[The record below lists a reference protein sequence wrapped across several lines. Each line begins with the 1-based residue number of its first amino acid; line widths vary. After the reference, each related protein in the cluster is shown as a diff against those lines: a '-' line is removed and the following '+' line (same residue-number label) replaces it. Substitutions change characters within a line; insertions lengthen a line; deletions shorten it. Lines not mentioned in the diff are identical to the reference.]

1 MALTL
6 PKFIVLKPSDNNGY
20 LSYIREGENNL
31 GFLKFFET
39 QAVSPYTKFEV
50 DISDTNDLV
59 HIKSC
64 QNNKYWQR
72 TKTVSIAGVRP
83 EQCWIAAAAQ
93 KKEEDQSKE
102 TCTLFKIVPVDHATG
117 TVRIV
122 HVQSG
127 CNLCLWLGSDLI
139 FNRCLSANTRE
150 FDSNG
155 YDIFSIIDCKSLL
168 VLPKYVAF
176 KGHNNKYLCVREN
189 YIAFLADDIGDSTVA
204 CETFVTDDGK
214 VHIKS
219 ICAGK
224 FWGADPKWI
233 WVGYDDPSNNDG
245 TTFRAVKVDDKTIGL
260 INLGNNNFCTT
271 LTGQDDVEWLSPAV
285 PTITKEAKLTV
296 EEPVLTRDI
305 YDVKYDL
312 GNSRVYDETTFII
325 AKNFASNYT
334 QEPTHMDMKLSYT
347 NIKTSTW
354 KSNFSL
360 KLAME
365 AKMEFNVPL
374 ISQGNIEMS
383 GEFHSDVKWEET
395 KESKTLVDVVH
406 KIVVP
411 AMTKVTVNLI
421 ATKGKCDVPFTFMQ
435 SDTLYDGT
443 IVTTEVQGA
452 TYTGSNY
459 YSIHFE
465 TEETKLEPR
474 KKPEPM

>member
-31 GFLKFFET
+31 GFLKFSET
-39 QAVSPYTKFEV
+39 QVVSPYAKFEV
-50 DISDTNDLV
+50 EISNTNGLV
-59 HIKSC
+59 HIRSC
-64 QNNKYWQR
+64 QNNKYWQQ
-72 TKTVSIAGVRP
+72 TKTVSIAG
-83 EQCWIAAAAQ
+83 
-93 KKEEDQSKE
+93 
-102 TCTLFKIVPVDHATG
+102 FVPVDHATG

-139 FNRCLSANTRE
+139 IA
-150 FDSNG
+150 
-155 YDIFSIIDCKSLL
+155 
-168 VLPKYVAF
+168 PKYVAF

-189 YIAFLADDIGDSTVA
+189 YLAFSADDIGETTVA
-204 CETFVTDDGK
+204 CETFVTDDRK
-214 VHIKS
+214 VHIKF

-224 FWGADPKWI
+224 FWWADPKWI
-233 WVGYDDPSNNDG
+233 WVGYEDPRNNDG
-245 TTFRAVKVDDKTIGL
+245 TTHRPVKVDDKTIGL

-271 LTGQDDVEWLSPAV
+271 LTGQNDVAWLSPAV

-312 GNSRVYDETTFII
+312 DNSRVYDETTFII
-325 AKNFASNYT
+325 AKNFASNYI

-354 KSNFSL
+354 KSNFPL

-406 KIVVP
+406 TIVVP

-421 ATKGKCDVPFTFMQ
+421 ATKGKCDVLFTFMQ

-452 TYTGSNY
+452 SYTGSNY

-474 KKPEPM
+474 KNPEPL

>member
-20 LSYIREGENNL
+20 LSYVREGENNL

-39 QAVSPYTKFEV
+39 QAVSPYAKFEV
-50 DISDTNDLV
+50 EISDTSGLV
-59 HIKSC
+59 HIRSC

-72 TKTVSIAGVRP
+72 TKTVSIAGVP
-83 EQCWIAAAAQ
+83 PGQYWITATAQ
-93 KKEEDQSKE
+93 NKEEDQSKE
-102 TCTLFKIVPVDHATG
+102 TCTLFKFAPIDHATG
-117 TVRIV
+117 PVRIV

-139 FNRCLSANTRE
+139 LNRCVSANYRE

-155 YDIFSIIDCKSLL
+155 FDIFSIID
-168 VLPKYVAF
+168 Y
-176 KGHNNKYLCVREN
+176 
-189 YIAFLADDIGDSTVA
+189 DIGDSTVA
-204 CETFVTDDGK
+204 CETFVADDGK
-214 VHIKS
+214 
-219 ICAGK
+219 
-224 FWGADPKWI
+224 
-233 WVGYDDPSNNDG
+233 
-245 TTFRAVKVDDKTIGL
+245 
-260 INLGNNNFCTT
+260 
-271 LTGQDDVEWLSPAV
+271 
-285 PTITKEAKLTV
+285 
-296 EEPVLTRDI
+296 
-305 YDVKYDL
+305 
-312 GNSRVYDETTFII
+312 
-325 AKNFASNYT
+325 
-334 QEPTHMDMKLSYT
+334 
-347 NIKTSTW
+347 
-354 KSNFSL
+354 
-360 KLAME
+360 
-365 AKMEFNVPL
+365 
-374 ISQGNIEMS
+374 GNIEMS

-443 IVTTEVQGA
+443 IVTTAVQGA

-474 KKPEPM
+474 KKPDPM

>member
-39 QAVSPYTKFEV
+39 QAVSPYAKFEV
-50 DISDTNDLV
+50 EIFDTNGLV
-59 HIKSC
+59 HIRSC

-72 TKTVSIAGVRP
+72 TKIGSIARVPSG
-83 EQCWIAAAAQ
+83 QHWITATTRN
-93 KKEEDQSKE
+93 KEEDQSKE
-102 TCTLFKIVPVDHATG
+102 TCTLFKFIPVDHATG

-127 CNLCLWLGSDLI
+127 FNLCLWLGSDLI
-139 FNRCLSANTRE
+139 LNRCLLENYRE

-155 YDIFSIIDCKSLL
+155 FDIFSSVDSFS
-168 VLPKYVAF
+168 A
-176 KGHNNKYLCVREN
+176 N
-189 YIAFLADDIGDSTVA
+189 DIGDSTVA
-204 CETFVTDDGK
+204 CEAFVTDDGK
-214 VHIKS
+214 VDIKS
-219 ICAGK
+219 ICARK
-224 FWGADPKWI
+224 FWLADLKWI

-245 TTFRAVKVDDKTIGL
+245 TTFRPVKVDDNIIGL
-260 INLGNNNFCTT
+260 SNLGNKNFCTI
-271 LTGQDDVEWLSPAV
+271 LTGQNNVEWLSPAV
-285 PTITKEAKLTV
+285 PTITKEAKQTV

-334 QEPTHMDMKLSYT
+334 HEPTHMDMKLSYT

-360 KLAME
+360 KLTVE

-411 AMTKVTVNLI
+411 AMTKVTVNPI
-421 ATKGKCDVPFTFMQ
+421 ETK
-435 SDTLYDGT
+435 
-443 IVTTEVQGA
+443 VQGA

-465 TEETKLEPR
+465 TEETKLELR

>member
-20 LSYIREGENNL
+20 LSYVREGENNL

-39 QAVSPYTKFEV
+39 QAVSPYAKFEV
-50 DISDTNDLV
+50 EISDTSGLV
-59 HIKSC
+59 HIRSC

-72 TKTVSIAGVRP
+72 TKTVSIAGVP
-83 EQCWIAAAAQ
+83 PGQYWITATAQ
-93 KKEEDQSKE
+93 NKEEDQSKE
-102 TCTLFKIVPVDHATG
+102 TCTLFKFAPIDHATG
-117 TVRIV
+117 PVRIV

-139 FNRCLSANTRE
+139 LNRCVSANYRE

-155 YDIFSIIDCKSLL
+155 FDIFSIIDCKSLL

-176 KGHNNKYLCVREN
+176 KGYNNKYLCVREN
-189 YIAFLADDIGDSTVA
+189 YITFSADDIGDSTVA
-204 CETFVTDDGK
+204 CETFVADDGK
-214 VHIKS
+214 
-219 ICAGK
+219 
-224 FWGADPKWI
+224 
-233 WVGYDDPSNNDG
+233 
-245 TTFRAVKVDDKTIGL
+245 
-260 INLGNNNFCTT
+260 
-271 LTGQDDVEWLSPAV
+271 
-285 PTITKEAKLTV
+285 
-296 EEPVLTRDI
+296 
-305 YDVKYDL
+305 
-312 GNSRVYDETTFII
+312 
-325 AKNFASNYT
+325 
-334 QEPTHMDMKLSYT
+334 
-347 NIKTSTW
+347 
-354 KSNFSL
+354 
-360 KLAME
+360 
-365 AKMEFNVPL
+365 
-374 ISQGNIEMS
+374 GNIEMS

-443 IVTTEVQGA
+443 IVTTAVQGA

-474 KKPEPM
+474 KKPDPM

>member
-39 QAVSPYTKFEV
+39 QAVSPYAKFEV
-50 DISDTNDLV
+50 EISDTNGLV
-59 HIKSC
+59 HIRSC

-72 TKTVSIAGVRP
+72 TQTVSIAGVPP
-83 EQCWIAAAAQ
+83 EQYWIAATAQ
-93 KKEEDQSKE
+93 NKEEDQSKE
-102 TCTLFKIVPVDHATG
+102 TCTLFKVVLAGPVTG
-117 TVRIV
+117 TDRTVQIV

-127 CNLCLWLGSDLI
+127 CKLCLLPGSDLLL
-139 FNRCLSANTRE
+139 NRCVSANYRE

-155 YDIFSIIDCKSLL
+155 FDIFSIIDCKSLL

-189 YIAFLADDIGDSTVA
+189 YLAFSADDIGDSTVA
-204 CETFVTDDGK
+204 FETFVTNGGK

-224 FWGADPKWI
+224 FWWANNSAI
-233 WVGYDDPSNNDG
+233 WVGSDDPRNNDG
-245 TTFRAVKVDDKTIGL
+245 PPFRPVKVDDKTIGL
-260 INLGNNNFCTT
+260 FSLVNNKFCTT
-271 LTGQDDVEWLSPAV
+271 LTRQNGEECLNPAV

-312 GNSRVYDETTFII
+312 GNSRVYHETTFII

-334 QEPTHMDMKLSYT
+334 RQPTHMDIKLSYT

-354 KSNFSL
+354 KSNFPL

-421 ATKGKCDVPFTFMQ
+421 ATK
-435 SDTLYDGT
+435 
-443 IVTTEVQGA
+443 VQGA

-465 TEETKLEPR
+465 TEETKLDP
-474 KKPEPM
+474 